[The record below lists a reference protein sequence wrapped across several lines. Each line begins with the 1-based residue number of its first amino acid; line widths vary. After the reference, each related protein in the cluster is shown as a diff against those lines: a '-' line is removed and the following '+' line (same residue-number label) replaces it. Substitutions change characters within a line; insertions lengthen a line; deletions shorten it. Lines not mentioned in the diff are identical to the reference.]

1 VAFKINKNRFDR
13 PSVQLSEFSFFQ
25 GASIVPMA
33 GVQVTNPGFDN
44 GNPNEAPASAADSND
59 NTKWLDYSFVPGERL
74 IFEFPSPVSF
84 DSYRFTTGGDAVA
97 RDPVSWELQVSSD
110 GQNWTTIDTKVDAS
124 VPTERRA
131 LTESYLA
138 AGANTAGVDF
148 LLARMGLREATP
160 AEVLR
165 AKEAGTPGVINQWD
179 PPLQVGPG
187 ERPVKVNAYGF
198 ETADTGVWV
207 VPTTP

>member
-1 VAFKINKNRFDR
+1 MPF
-13 PSVQLSEFSFFQ
+13 
-25 GASIVPMA
+25 
-33 GVQVTNPGFDN
+33 
-44 GNPNEAPASAADSND
+44 
-59 NTKWLDYSFVPGERL
+59 
-74 IFEFPSPVSF
+74 
-84 DSYRFTTGGDAVA
+84 
-97 RDPVSWELQVSSD
+97 
-110 GQNWTTIDTKVDAS
+110 
-124 VPTERRA
+124 ERRA

-138 AGANTAGVDF
+138 AGANSLSVDF

-160 AEVLR
+160 AEILR